1 METPVVTHIKRGGAQ
16 ITTKSPKPWGCE
28 NASCV
33 LGNPKHHLDRVAIF
47 EAFSCP
53 GGRVGLGMIALVEM
67 GRLGH

>member
-1 METPVVTHIKRGGAQ
+1 MVTHIKRGAAQ
-16 ITTKSPKPWGCE
+16 ITTKSSNPVDE

-33 LGNPKHHLDRVAIF
+33 LGNPKHHLDRVVIF

-53 GGRVGLGMIALVEM
+53 GGRVGLGMIALVET